1 MRRKRAMTGW
11 YDPAQLAQTGIRVAI
26 STVFGQFADK
36 REALAAANAI
46 APQPFD
52 ESFDYSTKGA
62 DGFWLDFVADTGDG
76 WNSTYAIARLLSAK
90 SLTIGEDVLP
100 RGRVLMMGGDQVYPT
115 ASRAEYE
122 DRLLAPFE
130 AAHEAEAQ
138 ANGWP
143 EKEARPDL
151 YAIPGNHD
159 WYDGL
164 NAFFGLFCRRRIA
177 IPGAIGQPR
186 AGRPIAGWETHQTR
200 SYFALQLPG
209 GWWLW
214 GTDSQLE
221 GYIDQ
226 PQIEYFRHA
235 ARYWMPKGSKLILC
249 VGTPSWQYVDE
260 EDPDPGFASFS
271 YLERLA
277 GVEEDDNGE
286 PMGHQLRLV
295 LTGDSH
301 HYVRFVEGDR
311 HYITSGGGGAFL
323 HPTQQVT
330 DKNFTS
336 EFPEPGVR
344 HRRGN
349 PRTPRSF
356 KVAQSADGTPAV
368 YPAAA
373 TSRLLT
379 FWNLLFAF
387 KNWKFPLLLT
397 PAYALF
403 IWILD
408 FNARLGQK
416 VGLGDALFRGGSLW
430 RAVELYWQFVI
441 ASPLA
446 PLLLGVTLA
455 GYHFFA
461 DVKNGL
467 GRFTAGAV
475 HAAASAA
482 AVTVTTCL
490 LARAACSIWPAELKT
505 LTAFAQQIGLIA
517 GIGFV
522 SAVVSATIFGL
533 YLLVM
538 LLVFS
543 RHSNEAFSSIG
554 HRGYK
559 GFLRLRIGTD
569 GALTLYPIGLT
580 KVPWDRGATPR
591 NPPLSPHL
599 IEGPIRIPAD
609 APVVS
614 PAPAPPPT
622 DSA

>member
-11 YDPAQLAQTGIRVAI
+11 YDPAQLAQTGVRVAV

-52 ESFDYSTKGA
+52 ESFDYKDEGA

-76 WNSTYAIARLLSAK
+76 WNSTYAIARLLSAQ
-90 SLTIGEDVLP
+90 SLTFGEDVLP
-100 RGRVLMMGGDQVYPT
+100 RGQVLMMGGDQVYPT

-130 AAHEAEAQ
+130 AAQQAEEK

-143 EKEARPDL
+143 EGKARPDI

-177 IPGAIGQPR
+177 LDGVIGLERP
-186 AGRPIAGWETHQTR
+186 GRPIAGRETHQTR

-249 VGTPSWQYVDE
+249 VGTPNWQYVDE
-260 EDPDPGFASFS
+260 ADPDPGFASFS

-277 GVEEDDNGE
+277 GAERDDEGE

-311 HYITSGGGGAFL
+311 HYITCGGGGAFL

-336 EFPEPGVR
+336 EFPQPGVP
-344 HRRGN
+344 HRRN
-349 PRTPRSF
+349 SPRTQRAF
-356 KVAQSADGTPAV
+356 KIARDPAGTPAV

-387 KNWKFPLLLT
+387 KNPKFPLLLT

-408 FNARLGQK
+408 FNARLRGFE
-416 VGLGDALFRGGSLW
+416 GLGDALSREAGLW
-430 RAVELYWQFVI
+430 RAVEIYWQLVI

-455 GYHFFA
+455 GYYFFA

-467 GRFTAGAV
+467 GRFAAGAT
-475 HAAASAA
+475 HAVASAA

-490 LARAACSIWPAELKT
+490 LADAAKSVWPATVTT
-505 LTAFAQQIGLIA
+505 LGTFAQQIGLIG
-517 GIGFV
+517 GIGFA
-522 SAVVSATIFGL
+522 SAVVSATVFGL
-533 YLLVM
+533 YLLLM
-538 LLVFS
+538 LLLFS
-543 RHSNEAFSSIG
+543 HHSNEAFSSIG

-559 GFLRLRIGTD
+559 GFLRMRIDAD

-580 KVPWDRGATPR
+580 RVPWDRGAKPR
-591 NPPLSPHL
+591 NPELSPHL
-599 IEGPIRIPAD
+599 IETPIEIR
-609 APVVS
+609 
-614 PAPAPPPT
+614 
-622 DSA
+622 